1 MVAKQSVVMVIQSF
15 TLCGFFSD
23 IELYRNAVDSF
34 INVMDHLAKQVEREK
49 LDAIISSNKLA
60 SLSNKTN
67 EEVAMLQV
75 RM

>member
-1 MVAKQSVVMVIQSF
+1 MHSF
-15 TLCGFFSD
+15 SAD

-49 LDAIISSNKLA
+49 LDAIIASNKLA

-75 RM
+75 RTWYKFH